1 MSASLAIDLI
11 RRAVELALLVSAPLL
26 VTALLV
32 GIAVSLIQA
41 VTQIQEQTLTFIPKL
56 LLLALVFVLTLPW
69 MVSQLIDYL
78 TGVTRWRKSTKDA
91 GRATIL
97 IEPDQILCMK
107 NGFVDCFAPDG
118 RLLWHQPLDGQGLGR
133 GALGYPGNVAQAD
146 DPGTR

>member
-26 VTALLV
+26 ITALLV

-78 TGVTRWRKSTKDA
+78 TGVLRS
-91 GRATIL
+91 L
-97 IEPDQILCMK
+97 P
-107 NGFVDCFAPDG
+107 
-118 RLLWHQPLDGQGLGR
+118 
-133 GALGYPGNVAQAD
+133 ALVS
-146 DPGTR
+146 

>member
-1 MSASLAIDLI
+1 MDYRQNAAPLERDRSILVVGLNGRVFGLDRASGVPRWSNVLEYSSGEVTVAIDYGVVVASGSYPAI
-11 RRAVELALLVSAPLL
+11 YC
-26 VTALLV
+26 
-32 GIAVSLIQA
+32 
-41 VTQIQEQTLTFIPKL
+41 
-56 LLLALVFVLTLPW
+56 
-69 MVSQLIDYL
+69 IDYL

>member
-69 MVSQLIDYL
+69 MVSQLIAYL
-78 TGVTRWRKSTKDA
+78 TGVLRS
-91 GRATIL
+91 L
-97 IEPDQILCMK
+97 P
-107 NGFVDCFAPDG
+107 
-118 RLLWHQPLDGQGLGR
+118 
-133 GALGYPGNVAQAD
+133 ALVS
-146 DPGTR
+146 